1 MNQLSHLPQHKQD
14 ELAEIVEIISEITNP
29 AKVILFGSHATGK
42 WVEDEYVDKGT
53 TYTYISDYDILVV
66 LCDKEKGEEVEI
78 ASKIDNRTGKFKNE
92 VSAIVHS
99 ISYINSGLERGQYFF
114 SDIVQEGITLYD
126 SGEYSF
132 VESTPLTNEQL
143 KELAIE
149 DFNKWVKSGSRFLEA
164 TKLLYDDFSKRNLPL
179 NEVIFNLNQSAERF
193 YSGVLLVYTGYK
205 PKTHRIKAYR
215 KYAKHVSEDLY
226 RVFRYPCTDSEENR
240 LFKIL
245 NDAYIDARY
254 KDDYFIAPNDLKKLI
269 SKVDKLEEIV
279 IRLCEQRI
287 VQL

>member
-1 MNQLSHLPQHKQD
+1 MNQLSHLPKHKQD
-14 ELAEIVEIISEITNP
+14 ELTEIVEIICEITNP

-42 WVEDEYVDKGT
+42 WVEDEYIYKGT

-114 SDIVQEGITLYD
+114 SDIVKEGITLYD

-132 VESTPLTNEQL
+132 VESKPLTNEQL
-143 KELAIE
+143 KELAVE
-149 DFNKWVKSGSRFLEA
+149 DFNKWVKSGSRFLEI
-164 TKLLYDDFSKRNLPL
+164 TRNAFADTIEREDPL
-179 NEVIFNLNQSAERF
+179 NEVMFILNQTAEKF
-193 YSGVLLVYTGYK
+193 YGGVLLVYTGYK

-215 KYAKHVSEDLY
+215 KYAKHISDNLY
-226 RVFRYPCTDSEENR
+226 HVFRYPPTDSEENR

-254 KDDYFIAPNDLKKLI
+254 KDDYYIAPSDLKNLI
-269 SKVDKLEEIV
+269 SKVEELEAV
-279 IRLCEQRI
+279 VTDLCERRI
-287 VQL
+287 NYL

>member
-1 MNQLSHLPQHKQD
+1 MNQLSHLPRHKQD
-14 ELAEIVEIISEITNP
+14 ELAEIVGIICEITNP

-42 WVEDEYVDKGT
+42 WVEDEYVDKAT

-99 ISYINSGLERGQYFF
+99 ISYINNGLERGQYFF
-114 SDIVQEGITLYD
+114 SDIVKEGITLYD

-132 VESTPLTNEQL
+132 VESKPLTNEQL

-226 RVFRYPCTDSEENR
+226 RVFRYPRTDSEENR

-279 IRLCEQRI
+279 ITLCEQRI

>member
-1 MNQLSHLPQHKQD
+1 
-14 ELAEIVEIISEITNP
+14 
-29 AKVILFGSHATGK
+29 
-42 WVEDEYVDKGT
+42 
-53 TYTYISDYDILVV
+53 
-66 LCDKEKGEEVEI
+66 
-78 ASKIDNRTGKFKNE
+78 
-92 VSAIVHS
+92 
-99 ISYINSGLERGQYFF
+99 
-114 SDIVQEGITLYD
+114 
-126 SGEYSF
+126 
-132 VESTPLTNEQL
+132 
-143 KELAIE
+143 
-149 DFNKWVKSGSRFLEA
+149 
-164 TKLLYDDFSKRNLPL
+164 
-179 NEVIFNLNQSAERF
+179 
-193 YSGVLLVYTGYK
+193 

>member
-14 ELAEIVEIISEITNP
+14 ELAEIVGIICDITNP
-29 AKVILFGSHATGK
+29 AKVILFGSHATGN

-66 LCDKEKGEEVEI
+66 LSDNEKGEEVEI

-114 SDIVQEGITLYD
+114 SDIVKEGITLYD
-126 SGEYSF
+126 SGKYSF
-132 VESTPLTNEQL
+132 VESKPLTNEQL

-226 RVFRYPCTDSEENR
+226 QVFRYPPTDSEENR

-254 KDDYFIAPNDLKKLI
+254 KDDYYIAPSDLKKLI
-269 SKVDKLEEIV
+269 SKVEKLEAV
-279 IRLCEQRI
+279 VTDHCQGRI
-287 VQL
+287 NSL

>member
-1 MNQLSHLPQHKQD
+1 MNQLSHLPQHKQS
-14 ELAEIVEIISEITNP
+14 ELAEIVKVICEVADP

-66 LCDKEKGEEVEI
+66 LSDKEKGEELEI

-99 ISYINSGLERGQYFF
+99 ISYINNGLERGQYFF
-114 SDIVQEGITLYD
+114 SDIVKEGITLYD

-132 VESTPLTNEQL
+132 VESRPLTNEQL

-164 TKLLYDDFSKRNLPL
+164 TKLLYDDFSRRNLPL

-226 RVFRYPCTDSEENR
+226 RVFRYPRTDSEENR